1 MPVTAGR
8 RTMGRTKQ
16 TRRPAGRGYR
26 TIEVDGWMKAT
37 RENLEMLLV
46 KELKDELRYQG
57 LPKGG
62 ARPKSELIDYILENI
77 PKFSMT
83 PSLHWDDPSKS
94 ARSSPITISKST
106 PSVAVPRRI
115 QGLRDPVTG
124 EWKPEAPTASS
135 PGTNQCSC
143 GREISPSK
151 PESKREGARSASAPC
166 NLASPLIRFPL
177 MGALAVQYGLQTH
190 FQHKYLSKSV
200 NKLGLILSCEII
212 KLVIASCALAI
223 ESAKGNPV
231 DLFSRK
237 FLRSMALC
245 SLPALIYVVQN
256 ICVQTAYSE
265 LSSITFNCL
274 NQTKLIT
281 TASALFLIKGVKQ
294 NKMQVSPF
302 PPLPWI
308 DYIHPFV

>member
-1 MPVTAGR
+1 
-8 RTMGRTKQ
+8 
-16 TRRPAGRGYR
+16 
-26 TIEVDGWMKAT
+26 MKAT

-83 PSLHWDDPSKS
+83 PSLHWDQWSTS
-94 ARSSPITISKST
+94 ATRSPIRVSKST
-106 PSVAVPRRI
+106 PSVAVPTRI
-115 QGLRDPVTG
+115 QGWRDPVTG
-124 EWKPEAPTASS
+124 EWKPEAPSASS

-151 PESKREGARSASAPC
+151 PESKREGARSASAPS
-166 NLASPLIRFPL
+166 NVASPLIRFPL

-212 KLVIASCALAI
+212 KLAIASCALAI
-223 ESAKGNPV
+223 ESAKGNPIDV
-231 DLFSRK
+231 FSRK

-281 TASALFLIKGVKQ
+281 TAFALFLIKGVKQ
-294 NKMQVSPF
+294 NKKQVSPF

-308 DYIHPFV
+308 DSIHPFV